1 MLVEHELLVCET
13 LYPKQEE
20 VIKFVCR
27 AQMCSFASDQQ
38 RDVAVSLPVGT
49 TSNILIQSW
58 LREGGGGEDREEE
71 EKEEKMRD
79 GKEKSEEKN
88 GICRRTILQCNRR
101 E

>member
-1 MLVEHELLVCET
+1 
-13 LYPKQEE
+13 
-20 VIKFVCR
+20 
-27 AQMCSFASDQQ
+27 MCFFASDQQ

-58 LREGGGGEDREEE
+58 LRKGGGGEERGEEE
-71 EKEEKMRD
+71 EEEKMRD
-79 GKEKSEEKN
+79 GKEKSKKN